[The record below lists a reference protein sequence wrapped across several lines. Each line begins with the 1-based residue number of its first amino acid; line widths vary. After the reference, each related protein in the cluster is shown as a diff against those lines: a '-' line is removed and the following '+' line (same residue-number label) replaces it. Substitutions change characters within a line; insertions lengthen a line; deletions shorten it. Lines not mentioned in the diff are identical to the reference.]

1 MSESEG
7 SVQVVGTAHVSA
19 ESVRE
24 VEETIETER
33 PDAVAVELD
42 EGRYNQMRGGEP
54 EDLSAG
60 DLLEGNTVFQFLAY
74 WMLSYVQARLG
85 DRFDIQPGAE
95 MLAAVETAEDLGIE
109 VALVDRDIQE
119 TIRRFWSRMG
129 LFEKLQ
135 VVGSLAFG
143 VTDPRIGG
151 VVFGLLVGVVLG
163 PLLGVFGG
171 AVGITESLLVG
182 LTGSA
187 LVGLLSAYVLAEL
200 SFRTLEDD
208 ALALAI
214 AGGGGFAVGTLAGVG
229 LGLTDALVTGYLGD
243 FVISA
248 VGSMTLGLA
257 AGLAVGVA
265 VAGAM
270 SLLGEGGEPADEEM
284 EELLDP
290 DDLTDT
296 DVVTAMM
303 EEFRQFSPGGAEALI
318 DERDAFI
325 AHNLLDL
332 RAQGKDV
339 VAIVGAGHRAGIEEY
354 LAHPERLPP
363 KASLTGQRERLL
375 PWGKIAAV
383 AITGAFVAFFVLLA
397 MAGVEDRFL
406 LELFAAWFVVNGV
419 FAAGLARLV
428 GAHWPSALVGG
439 SVAWLT
445 SVNPLLAPG
454 WFAGY
459 VELRYTT
466 VNVGDI
472 ETLNAMLDDQETPLL
487 ELIDRM
493 FDVPL
498 FKLIMIVALTNVG
511 SFVASFLFALYV
523 LPPFFGDIGGV
534 GAVPQLLIDGAQN
547 SARTIWGWLA

>member
-1 MSESEG
+1 MSESDG

-24 VEETIETER
+24 VEETIEEER
-33 PDAVAVELD
+33 PDVVAVELD
-42 EGRYNQMRGGEP
+42 EGRYSQMRGEEP
-54 EDLSAG
+54 EDLTAG

-74 WMLSYVQARLG
+74 WMLSYVQARMG

-109 VALVDRDIQE
+109 LALVDRDIQE
-119 TIRRFWSRMG
+119 TIRRFWARMSI
-129 LFEKLQ
+129 FEKLR

-143 VTDPRIGG
+143 ITDPRIGG

-163 PLLGVFGG
+163 PILGIFGG
-171 AVGITESLLVG
+171 AIGITQSLLVG

-187 LVGLLSAYVLAEL
+187 FVALLSGYVLFEATL
-200 SFRTLEDD
+200 RTLEDD
-208 ALALAI
+208 VLALGI
-214 AGGGGFAVGTLAGVG
+214 TGAGGVLAGAVAGVG
-229 LGLTDALVTGYLGD
+229 LGLTDPLVTQYLGD
-243 FVISA
+243 FVITA
-248 VGSMTLGLA
+248 VGSMTLGLS
-257 AGLAVGVA
+257 AGLVVGAFVA
-265 VAGAM
+265 ATMGLFVDEAG
-270 SLLGEGGEPADEEM
+270 EE
-284 EELLDP
+284 EELEEVFDP
-290 DDLTDT
+290 EELTDT

-303 EEFRQFSPGGAEALI
+303 EEFREFSPGGAEALI

-325 AHNLLDL
+325 AHNLVEL
-332 RAQGKDV
+332 REQGKDV

-354 LAHPERLPP
+354 LEHPDRLPP
-363 KASLTGQRERLL
+363 MASLTGEKDSLL
-375 PWGKIAAV
+375 PWGKIVAV
-383 AITGAFVAFFVLLA
+383 GITAAFVAFFVLLA
-397 MAGVEDRFL
+397 MAGVEDQFL
-406 LELFAAWFVVNGV
+406 LELFAAWFVVNGI
-419 FAAGLARLV
+419 FAAGLARLA
-428 GAHWPSALVGG
+428 GARWPSALVGG

-472 ETLNAMLDDQETPLL
+472 DTLNELLDDQETPLADL
-487 ELIDRM
+487 VGRM
-493 FDVPL
+493 FEVPL

-523 LPPFFGDIGGV
+523 LPAFFGDIGGV
-534 GAVPQLLIDGAQN
+534 SVVPQLLIEGAQN
-547 SARTIWGWLA
+547 SARTVWGWFA

>member
-1 MSESEG
+1 MSDSDG
-7 SVQVVGTAHVSA
+7 SVRVVGTAHVSA

-24 VEETIETER
+24 VEETIEEER
-33 PDAVAVELD
+33 PDVVAVELD
-42 EGRYNQMRGGEP
+42 EGRYNQMRGEEP
-54 EDLSAG
+54 EDLAAG

-74 WMLSYVQARLG
+74 WMLSYVQARMG

-109 VALVDRDIQE
+109 LALVDRDIQE
-119 TIRRFWSRMG
+119 TIRRFWSRMS
-129 LFEKLQ
+129 LFEKLR

-151 VVFGLLVGVVLG
+151 VVFGLLVGIVLG
-163 PLLGVFGG
+163 PILGIFGG
-171 AVGITESLLVG
+171 AVGVTQPLLVG

-187 LVGLLSAYVLAEL
+187 LVGLLSAYVLSEV
-200 SFRTLEDD
+200 TLRVLDD
-208 ALALAI
+208 DVLALGVAC
-214 AGGGGFAVGTLAGVG
+214 ASAVGIGAFAGVG
-229 LGLTDALVTGYLGD
+229 LGLTDPLVTQYLGD
-243 FVISA
+243 FVITA
-248 VGSMTLGLA
+248 VGSMTLGLS
-257 AGLAVGVA
+257 AGLVVGAV
-265 VAGAM
+265 VAGVMGLA
-270 SLLGEGGEPADEEM
+270 LGEGEPADEEV

-290 DDLTDT
+290 DELTDT

-303 EEFRQFSPGGAEALI
+303 EEFREFSPGGAEALI
-318 DERDAFI
+318 DERDAYI
-325 AHNLLDL
+325 AHNLVEL
-332 RAQGKDV
+332 REQGKDV
-339 VAIVGAGHRAGIEEY
+339 VAIVGAGHRRGIEAY
-354 LAHPERLPP
+354 LDRPETLPA
-363 KASLTGQRERLL
+363 KSSLTGQKERLL
-375 PWGKIAAV
+375 PWGKILAV
-383 AITGAFVAFFVLLA
+383 GITGAFVAFFVLLA

-406 LELFAAWFVVNGV
+406 LELFGAWFVVNGL
-419 FAAGLARLV
+419 FAAGLARLA
-428 GAHWPSALVGG
+428 GARWPSALVGG

-472 ETLNAMLDDQETPLL
+472 DTLNGLLDDQETPLA
-487 ELIDRM
+487 ELVGQM

-523 LPPFFGDIGGV
+523 LPAFFGDIGGV
-534 GAVPQLLIDGAQN
+534 AAVPDLLIEGAQN
-547 SARTIWGWLA
+547 SARTVWGWVA